1 MKNQNKKTY
10 SKLHVFTAQPNRH
23 YVVAE
28 GYVSKSKE
36 IVTRTIK
43 SEKGDELPICSV
55 YMNLINQAP
64 QIDRV
69 LEEMDADLDCVF
81 TNTDSMNT
89 YTAIKIT
96 GFGKVANRMA
106 KALVPGCRVLVS
118 GYFQINKWQN
128 DADSSRRALLVI
140 NVSEFWV
147 TRYPEKTES
156 EVES

>member
-10 SKLHVFTAQPNRH
+10 SKLHVFSGVPNRH

-36 IVTRTIK
+36 IVTRTAK
-43 SEKGDELPICSV
+43 NDKGEELPICSV
-55 YMNLINQAP
+55 YMNLINQAS

-69 LEEMDADLDCVF
+69 LEDMDADLDCVF
-81 TNTDSMNT
+81 TNTDSTNT
-89 YTAIKIT
+89 YTAIKIS
-96 GFGKVANRMA
+96 GFGKVATRMA

-118 GYFQINKWQN
+118 GYFQLNKWQN
-128 DADSSRRALLVI
+128 EADASRRALLVI

-147 TRYPEKTES
+147 TRYPDKS
-156 EVES
+156 ENNVES